1 MRKEVAALRD
11 LRNLYYSLAIIIMGI
26 KTMRIAGAVR
36 LKWEMNK
43 NVRKKT
49 LREETAWET
58 HT

>member
-1 MRKEVAALRD
+1 MKLHYED
-11 LRNLYYSLAIIIMGI
+11 LPNLYYSLAIVIRGI

-36 LKWEMNK
+36 AKREMNK

-49 LREETAWET
+49 LKEETALKT

>member
-1 MRKEVAALRD
+1 MKLHCED
-11 LRNLYYSLAIIIMGI
+11 LRNLYYSLAIIFRGM

-36 LKWEMNK
+36 AKWKMNK

-49 LREETAWET
+49 LREEIAWET